1 MKKVLALVL
10 ALCMVFAMGTV
21 AFAASSEQYITKD
34 DPTDK
39 TVVIKTDL
47 NDKQKPS
54 DFDKYTVT
62 IPADI
67 TIDWND
73 TTEKTLTADIAY
85 TFVAGSTLTVS
96 VSYADAAG
104 KPDGITYTANP
115 GQATTVTGV
124 DYTLANASQA
134 STIAITA
141 FNANPQEWD
150 VAVATYTVDYVAAQA

>member
-47 NDKQKPS
+47 TDKQKPS

-124 DYTLANASQA
+124 DYTLATASQA

-141 FNANPQEWD
+141 FNANPKAYD

>member
-21 AFAASSEQYITKD
+21 AIAASSEQYITKD

-47 NDKQKPS
+47 NDEQKPS

-73 TTEKTLTADIAY
+73 TTTKTLTAGIDY

-96 VSYADAAG
+96 VAYADAAG
-104 KPDGITYTANP
+104 KPAGITYTADA

-124 DYTLANASQA
+124 DYTPATASQA

-141 FNANPQEWD
+141 FNANPAAYD
-150 VAVATYTVDYVAAQA
+150 VAVATYTAVYSAA

>member
-124 DYTLANASQA
+124 DYTLATASQA

-141 FNANPQEWD
+141 FNANPKAYD

>member
-21 AFAASSEQYITKD
+21 AIAASSEQYITKD

-47 NDKQKPS
+47 NDEQKPS

-73 TTEKTLTADIAY
+73 TTEKALTANIAY

-96 VSYADAAG
+96 VAYADAAG
-104 KPDGITYTANP
+104 KPDGITYTADA

-124 DYTLANASQA
+124 DYTPATASQA

-141 FNANPQEWD
+141 FNANPAAYD
-150 VAVATYTVDYVAAQA
+150 VAVATYTAVYSAA